1 MEREFDTIPIP
12 KLVLRLGL
20 PAMLAQFFNIL
31 YSVVDRIFVGH
42 ITPHGTLALAAVGI
56 CAPALTAVTA
66 FATLLCIASQTI
78 PDTFAALFTQDDSLV
93 PLAASCIRKYAVG
106 LLGVAVQYAF
116 VDGLTA
122 MGQMRA
128 ALPISFFR
136 KGLYVLC
143 VLVLPH
149 LRPIQDVF
157 WSAAISDLVG
167 ACVTLLVFGLV
178 IAPRLKREMATEI
191 P

>member
-42 ITPHGTLALAAVGI
+42 ITPPGPLALAAVGI

-66 FATLLCIASQTI
+66 FATLIGIASQTI

-191 P
+191 A

>member
-1 MEREFDTIPIP
+1 MTNCSGVHP
-12 KLVLRLGL
+12 
-20 PAMLAQFFNIL
+20 
-31 YSVVDRIFVGH
+31 
-42 ITPHGTLALAAVGI
+42 
-56 CAPALTAVTA
+56 VT
-66 FATLLCIASQTI
+66 
-78 PDTFAALFTQDDSLV
+78 D
-93 PLAASCIRKYAVG
+93 

-128 ALPISFFR
+128 ALPHR
-136 KGLYVLC
+136 
-143 VLVLPH
+143 
-149 LRPIQDVF
+149 RPIQDVF

-191 P
+191 A

>member
-1 MEREFDTIPIP
+1 MIISF
-12 KLVLRLGL
+12 LCLQYRLMDVSCQGFFAQSAKNRPGTVVQGRCL
-20 PAMLAQFFNIL
+20 TNCSGVHPAT
-31 YSVVDRIFVGH
+31 D
-42 ITPHGTLALAAVGI
+42 
-56 CAPALTAVTA
+56 
-66 FATLLCIASQTI
+66 
-78 PDTFAALFTQDDSLV
+78 
-93 PLAASCIRKYAVG
+93 

-149 LRPIQDVF
+149 RRPIQDVF
-157 WSAAISDLVG
+157 WSAALSDLVG

-191 P
+191 A

>member
-1 MEREFDTIPIP
+1 MFC
-12 KLVLRLGL
+12 LC
-20 PAMLAQFFNIL
+20 
-31 YSVVDRIFVGH
+31 
-42 ITPHGTLALAAVGI
+42 AAF
-56 CAPALTAVTA
+56 L
-66 FATLLCIASQTI
+66 TLLCIASQTI
-78 PDTFAALFTQDDSLV
+78 PDIFAALFTQDDSLV

>member
-1 MEREFDTIPIP
+1 MFC
-12 KLVLRLGL
+12 LC
-20 PAMLAQFFNIL
+20 
-31 YSVVDRIFVGH
+31 
-42 ITPHGTLALAAVGI
+42 AAF
-56 CAPALTAVTA
+56 L
-66 FATLLCIASQTI
+66 TLLCIASQTI

-106 LLGVAVQYAF
+106 LFQYAF

>member
-1 MEREFDTIPIP
+1 MFC
-12 KLVLRLGL
+12 L
-20 PAMLAQFFNIL
+20 
-31 YSVVDRIFVGH
+31 
-42 ITPHGTLALAAVGI
+42 
-56 CAPALTAVTA
+56 CAA

-149 LRPIQDVF
+149 LRPIQNVF
-157 WSAAISDLVG
+157 WSAGHLRPSGRLRHPVG
-167 ACVTLLVFGLV
+167 LWTGHRAAAETGDGDGDRMKKAL
-178 IAPRLKREMATEI
+178 PKREALLL
-191 P
+191 

>member
-1 MEREFDTIPIP
+1 MP
-12 KLVLRLGL
+12 K
-20 PAMLAQFFNIL
+20 AQKNRPGT
-31 YSVVDRIFVGH
+31 VVQGW
-42 ITPHGTLALAAVGI
+42 
-56 CAPALTAVTA
+56 CLTNCSGVHPVT
-66 FATLLCIASQTI
+66 
-78 PDTFAALFTQDDSLV
+78 D
-93 PLAASCIRKYAVG
+93 

-149 LRPIQDVF
+149 RRPIQDVF

-191 P
+191 A